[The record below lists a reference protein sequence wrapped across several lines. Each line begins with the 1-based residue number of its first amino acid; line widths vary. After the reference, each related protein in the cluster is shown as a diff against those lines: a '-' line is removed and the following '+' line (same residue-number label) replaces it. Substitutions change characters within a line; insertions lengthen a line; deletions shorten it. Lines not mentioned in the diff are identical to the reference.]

1 MIKIPCIPP
10 VFHNNKFVIDFKE
23 KVELFPTFF
32 AEQCSLPSNNSE
44 LPKSILFLTETRL
57 SNVQISNE
65 NIIKIINNLDPNK
78 DHGHDMISTRMLK
91 LSGPSLC
98 KPLSIIFKSCLSQMK
113 FPMEWKK
120 ANVVPIHTKKMII
133 SASKITDLSLCFRS
147 AVRSLKD
154 FYLTNCTSF

>member
-1 MIKIPCIPP
+1 MIKKFRAFLLHFMII
-10 VFHNNKFVIDFKE
+10 NLLLILNKKLNF
-23 KVELFPTFF
+23 L
-32 AEQCSLPSNNSE
+32 NSE
-44 LPKSILFLTETRL
+44 LSKNLLFLTERRL
-57 SNVQISNE
+57 SNVQISNK
-65 NIIKIINNLDPNK
+65 NLIKTINNLDPNK
-78 DHGHDMISTRMLK
+78 CPWSWYDQYSNDETMRPFFICK
-91 LSGPSLC
+91 LLP
-98 KPLSIIFKSCLSQMK
+98 IIFKSCLSQMK